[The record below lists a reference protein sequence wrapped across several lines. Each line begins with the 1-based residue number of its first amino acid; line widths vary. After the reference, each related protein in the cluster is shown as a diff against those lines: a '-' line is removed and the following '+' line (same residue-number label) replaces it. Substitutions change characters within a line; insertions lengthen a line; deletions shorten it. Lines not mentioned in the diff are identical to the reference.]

1 MLYFIKD
8 IPVSGNNNSL
18 FTSHFDMKGR
28 NKIDEI
34 LFTNISVIP
43 ESIGSILSKPTSPRA
58 FVEFHNRFPN
68 KEDDISVTFRWN
80 QPEFTDD
87 VIQGYAVQCWFI
99 ESQRKIQIC
108 DDKSILATILEHK
121 LHNLKP
127 NMTYYF
133 QVRAHTKVGAGPYT
147 NLIDVSTRH
156 ENPPPQLLIISENLK
171 NIEIRDLDSKI
182 NVNLVK
188 QNISILYVTYSM
200 MERKIYWSN
209 LKSELMTFDM
219 NENNITKIAKLQTV
233 AKYLCIDW
241 VARNLYWVE
250 YISYNFRSIIKF
262 DLTMWENG
270 ITRYNKIF
278 KSENYI
284 DKLRVLPSLGTLY
297 WIYLIEEPKI
307 MQWNFDRR
315 DTGYYEKNLKCTSL
329 IDMLHVSFILID
341 AKIDDMNTKEPL
353 IYWLSHNLLI
363 VTNINASMCNLILH
377 KEVET
382 GDNIRF
388 NYLMIDKTNI
398 YISAYDRSFDR
409 NQYNNYSIDYIYIL
423 KKKYALLESKDAFK
437 FMTKISFDT
446 RKLYAFGESLQPY
459 PSMRCLIL
467 GKNIYKIEI
476 VMVTINSIILN
487 LPEPIPNS
495 GCKRYNLPS
504 TLYTIYISHCLDNKL
519 NKFNNFT
526 LKTYERYYEIQNLTP
541 FTEYKL
547 QLALSNFY
555 SDRLSIDPLFVSE
568 KIIKTKVGRLNA
580 PENVTIQAITP
591 TTAVVFWMPPKKLN
605 CVDVIYEVCWTLLTL
620 VNNTRQT
627 YSLIINKTKHTIDG
641 KFFTILESLIP
652 GQKYEIYVRVYPT
665 NFSDFYTDSSSKTF
679 YMSSEP
685 NNITLNNIIYNMNI
699 SWISKLTQYYQYII
713 SGLVAIVI
721 IICVCYFY
729 YLYRQHNKCNEQ
741 DLPPIMTNIELAI
754 LHEIPNGNVQV
765 NMLYSPTLE
774 YNSDEYVLT
783 KIKREQ
789 IRLEELIGSGAFG
802 KVYRGKVKNF
812 GESGLE
818 IPAAIK
824 MLRKNASSQEK
835 KKFLNEARLMNH
847 FRHKHVLR
855 LLAVCLDQE
864 SPLIVLE
871 LMETDL
877 LQYLRDNR
885 KFQPT
890 DSHALRLQD
899 LFAMCEDIARGCRYL
914 EDLRFVHRDLAC
926 RNCLVSARNRENRV
940 VKIGDF
946 GLARDVYENDYY
958 RKKGQDLLPVRWMA
972 PESLV
977 IGKFTSQSDVWSF
990 GVIMWEITSLG
1001 EQPYTGRTD
1010 LGVIDYIRGGHRLTM
1025 PLNCPPALYEL
1036 MLRCWNP
1043 ANERPNFKL
1052 CLKNI
1057 IALRNNMKDTL
1068 LSPLDII

>member
-1 MLYFIKD
+1 
-8 IPVSGNNNSL
+8 
-18 FTSHFDMKGR
+18 
-28 NKIDEI
+28 
-34 LFTNISVIP
+34 
-43 ESIGSILSKPTSPRA
+43 
-58 FVEFHNRFPN
+58 
-68 KEDDISVTFRWN
+68 
-80 QPEFTDD
+80 
-87 VIQGYAVQCWFI
+87 
-99 ESQRKIQIC
+99 
-108 DDKSILATILEHK
+108 
-121 LHNLKP
+121 
-127 NMTYYF
+127 
-133 QVRAHTKVGAGPYT
+133 
-147 NLIDVSTRH
+147 
-156 ENPPPQLLIISENLK
+156 
-171 NIEIRDLDSKI
+171 
-182 NVNLVK
+182 
-188 QNISILYVTYSM
+188 
-200 MERKIYWSN
+200 
-209 LKSELMTFDM
+209 
-219 NENNITKIAKLQTV
+219 
-233 AKYLCIDW
+233 
-241 VARNLYWVE
+241 
-250 YISYNFRSIIKF
+250 
-262 DLTMWENG
+262 
-270 ITRYNKIF
+270 
-278 KSENYI
+278 
-284 DKLRVLPSLGTLY
+284 
-297 WIYLIEEPKI
+297 
-307 MQWNFDRR
+307 
-315 DTGYYEKNLKCTSL
+315 
-329 IDMLHVSFILID
+329 
-341 AKIDDMNTKEPL
+341 
-353 IYWLSHNLLI
+353 
-363 VTNINASMCNLILH
+363 
-377 KEVET
+377 
-382 GDNIRF
+382 
-388 NYLMIDKTNI
+388 
-398 YISAYDRSFDR
+398 
-409 NQYNNYSIDYIYIL
+409 
-423 KKKYALLESKDAFK
+423 
-437 FMTKISFDT
+437 
-446 RKLYAFGESLQPY
+446 
-459 PSMRCLIL
+459 
-467 GKNIYKIEI
+467 
-476 VMVTINSIILN
+476 
-487 LPEPIPNS
+487 
-495 GCKRYNLPS
+495 
-504 TLYTIYISHCLDNKL
+504 
-519 NKFNNFT
+519 
-526 LKTYERYYEIQNLTP
+526 
-541 FTEYKL
+541 
-547 QLALSNFY
+547 
-555 SDRLSIDPLFVSE
+555 
-568 KIIKTKVGRLNA
+568 
-580 PENVTIQAITP
+580 
-591 TTAVVFWMPPKKLN
+591 
-605 CVDVIYEVCWTLLTL
+605 
-620 VNNTRQT
+620 
-627 YSLIINKTKHTIDG
+627 
-641 KFFTILESLIP
+641 
-652 GQKYEIYVRVYPT
+652 
-665 NFSDFYTDSSSKTF
+665 
-679 YMSSEP
+679 
-685 NNITLNNIIYNMNI
+685 MNI
-699 SWISKLTQYYQYII
+699 SWISKRNKDDISSNPGNSVVTQYYQYII

-741 DLPPIMTNIELAI
+741 DLPPIITNIELAI